1 ELAKESKA
9 KSKMLA
15 ASQGKGLVAKIAIGS
30 ALGNVIGNAV
40 SKVGGGFF
48 GFITGFIKKS
58 VEAVSK
64 KEKAQKLN
72 TAFYT
77 TEQRKILMGDEKEN
91 KKGIFHG
98 KKGFERDLEKEEFLR
113 HFTLVKG
120 TLTEMDKLN
129 DTNLKNT
136 GNFMAELVSSGQA
149 NMEQAA
155 AAIDDYLRGNGD
167 MLYKIMVGTRVGW
180 KYKQR
185 AKDNFQKA
193 AMHKDFGFRLTEL
206 QKVATDFHSFN
217 LTEFAGE
224 KEKIDSN
231 LINLEQS
238 LMDVTAAGMEP
249 VLKGA
254 SEIIQ
259 WVRGIMDTYKEGG
272 ITGII
277 GRIITNIF
285 TSIVDSI
292 SAWWQSWVNSAPAPV
307 RKLLRFLRLA

>member
-1 ELAKESKA
+1 A

-40 SKVGGGFF
+40 SKVGGGII
-48 GFITGFIKKS
+48 GFVTGFIKKS
-58 VEAVSK
+58 VVEVSK

-77 TEQRKILMGDEKEN
+77 TEQRKILMGDEKE
-91 KKGIFHG
+91 KGIFHG

-129 DTNLKNT
+129 GTNLKNT

-149 NMEQAA
+149 SMEEAA

-167 MLYKIMVGTRVGW
+167 MLYKIMVGTTVGW
-180 KYKQR
+180 KYTQT
-185 AKDNFQKA
+185 AKDNFQKS

-206 QKVATDFHSFN
+206 QKVAADFHSFN

-254 SEIIQ
+254 SEIIE
-259 WVRGIMDTYKEGG
+259 WVKGIMKTYEQGG

-277 GRIITNIF
+277 GNMV
-285 TSIVDSI
+285 SAIVDPIIQPFRDLWAMIENSWLAKQI
-292 SAWWQSWVNSAPAPV
+292 SKLASWF
-307 RKLLRFLRLA
+307 K